1 MFLWTNKIIR
11 FTWITLL
18 SLVLIAY
25 IAIVITSEDTYYP
38 GTIINGVDYGFK
50 SPGYVDNELYQNPA
64 DYNLEIIF
72 RGETKTIN
80 GKDILLKNDFRPELE
95 AIKLSQNPF
104 FWPSTLSQKEHNL
117 SDCISFD
124 EKSLERIFDKYDELN
139 PELMVEPENPKIVV
153 EDDVVVAQLGDQGN
167 VIEDIDGL
175 KLAIRDAIINR
186 ETSFN
191 VEEKGFY
198 KKPEYEIDHPK
209 ILSTVDYC
217 NEIAGLKITYKY
229 GDYDIKLTPQQLFST
244 IKLDEDYSHA
254 VSKERV
260 VGLVESLSRLYDTA
274 ESIRVFKTHS
284 KKKINITNSHYGWQM
299 DTEAEADNLYND
311 IIHHTNVERTPVF
324 LSEGFT
330 YNEHGDDIGDTYA
343 EVDLTNQ
350 HMYYYKNGKLI
361 LDTDVVTGCVN
372 LRRGT
377 PSGIYS
383 IQYKQCPAILRGDD
397 YETPVTY
404 WMPFNGGIGFHDATW
419 RGSFG
424 GQIYIW
430 SGSHGCVNMPY
441 YAAQQLYGEIEPGTP
456 VIVYTLD

>member
-11 FTWITLL
+11 YTWITLL
-18 SLVLIAY
+18 SLALIAY

-38 GTIINGVDYGFK
+38 GTIINGVNYGFK

-72 RGETKTIN
+72 RGDTKTIN

-104 FWPSTLSQKEHNL
+104 FWPSTLSQEEHSL

-139 PELMVEPENPKIVV
+139 TELMVEPENPKIVV

-175 KLAIRDAIINR
+175 KMAIKEAIINR
-186 ETSFN
+186 ETSFD

-198 KKPEYEIDHPK
+198 KRPEYEIDDPK
-209 ILSTVDYC
+209 IVSTVNYC

-229 GDYDIKLTPQQLFST
+229 GDYDVKLTPQQLFST
-244 IKLDEDYSHA
+244 IKLDYNYSHSI
-254 VSKERV
+254 SKDRV
-260 VGLVESLSRLYDTA
+260 EGLVESLSRLYDTYD
-274 ESIRVFKTHS
+274 SIRVFKTHN
-284 KKKINITNSHYGWQM
+284 KTKINITNSHYGWQL
-299 DTEAEADNLYND
+299 DTESETDSLYND
-311 IIHHTNVERTPVF
+311 IIHHTNVERTPAF
-324 LSEGFT
+324 KSEGFT
-330 YNEHGDDIGDTYA
+330 YDDHGDDIGDTYA

-350 HMYYYKNGKLI
+350 HMYYYKNGKLV

-383 IQYKQCPAILRGDD
+383 VQYKQCPAILRGDD

-441 YAAQQLYGEIEPGTP
+441 YAAQQLYSEIEPGTP
-456 VIVYTLD
+456 VIVY

>member
-11 FTWITLL
+11 YSWITLL

-25 IAIVITSEDTYYP
+25 IALVITSEDTYYP
-38 GTIINGVDYGFK
+38 GTIINGVNYGFK

-64 DYNLEIIF
+64 DYNIEIIF

-80 GKDILLKNDFRPELE
+80 GRDILLKNDFRPELD

-104 FWPSTLSQKEHNL
+104 LWPSTLSQEEHSL

-124 EKSLERIFDKYDELN
+124 EASLERIFDKYDEFN
-139 PELMVEPENPKIVV
+139 TEFMVEPENPKIVV
-153 EDDVVVAQLGDQGN
+153 EDDVVVAQLGEQGN

-175 KLAIRDAIINR
+175 KEAIKEAIINR
-186 ETSFN
+186 ETTFD
-191 VEEKGFY
+191 VEERGFY
-198 KKPEYEIDHPK
+198 KRPDYELDNPK
-209 ILSTVDYC
+209 IVSTVNYC

-229 GDYDIKLTPQQLFST
+229 GDYEIKLTPQQLFST
-244 IKLDEDYSHA
+244 IKLDYNYSHSI
-254 VSKERV
+254 SKDSVE
-260 VGLVESLSRLYDTA
+260 GLVESLSRLYDTYD
-274 ESIRVFKTHS
+274 SIRVFKTHN
-284 KKKINITNSHYGWQM
+284 KTKVNITNSHYGWQM
-299 DTEAEADNLYND
+299 DTEIETDNLYND
-311 IIHHTNVERTPVF
+311 IIHHTNVERTPAF
-324 LSEGFT
+324 TSEGFT
-330 YNEHGDDIGDTYA
+330 YDEHGDDIGDTYA

-383 IQYKQCPAILRGDD
+383 VQYKQCPAILRGDD

-441 YAAQQLYGEIEPGTP
+441 FAAQQLFSEIEPGTP
-456 VIVYTLD
+456 VIVY